1 MAGPSK
7 NSRTM
12 SLNASKQF
20 QLAAETRLVIPCNEG
35 NHAYVIDVRTGKN
48 VHASTRSDSFANAV
62 KGNVEAGH
70 ADRLR
75 GEFAMLAQEH
85 PSHGWDET
93 LTFLETAEA
102 FTTPT
107 EES

>member
-1 MAGPSK
+1 
-7 NSRTM
+7 M

-35 NHAYVIDVRTGKN
+35 KHAYVIDVRTGKN
-48 VHASTRSDSFANAV
+48 VHASTRSASFANAV

-75 GEFAMLAQEH
+75 GEFVMLAEEY
-85 PSHGWDET
+85 PTNGWDET
-93 LTFLETAEA
+93 LTFLETSDA
-102 FTTPT
+102 FAAPV
-107 EES
+107 E